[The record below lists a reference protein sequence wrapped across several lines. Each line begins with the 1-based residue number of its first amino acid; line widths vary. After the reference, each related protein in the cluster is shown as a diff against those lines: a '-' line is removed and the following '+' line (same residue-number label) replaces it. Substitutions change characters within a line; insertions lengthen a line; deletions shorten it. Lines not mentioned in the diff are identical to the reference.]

1 MDFRSFDFG
10 ALVSLG
16 VFLEDFRMIVVLT
29 APAIS
34 RVAEMAKRKLSR
46 REREEKKPVS
56 GVMGSGVGA
65 GRGVGFSRQPEPS
78 T

>member
-1 MDFRSFDFG
+1 
-10 ALVSLG
+10 
-16 VFLEDFRMIVVLT
+16 MIVVLT